1 MEEEWFII
9 NNISEFTDK
18 VRAIVFNNFG
28 SWDRADELDA
38 LIDSVRESDQ
48 EEFDKLLSHQE
59 SLLIVKE
66 SVKLQVSKNKKRTR
80 YTLNDKI
87 FADVLEKLNSRMVS
101 NILNGL
107 VQKGLV
113 DMAYDEESN
122 DFVFWI
128 KDDDQNNK
136 DKKPKTN

>member
-9 NNISEFTDK
+9 NNIDEFTDK

-28 SWDRADELDA
+28 AWDKADELDS
-38 LIDSVRESDQ
+38 LIDTVKTGDQ
-48 EEFDKLLSHQE
+48 EELNKILSHQE

-66 SVKLQVSKNKKRTR
+66 SVKMQTSKNKKRIR
-80 YTLNDKI
+80 YTLDEKI
-87 FADVLEKLNSRMVS
+87 FTDILEKLNSRMVS

-113 DMAYDEESN
+113 DMAYDEKSN
-122 DFVFWI
+122 DFVFWV
-128 KDDDQNNK
+128 KDQDNK
-136 DKKPKTN
+136 

>member
-9 NNISEFTDK
+9 NNIDEFTDK

-28 SWDRADELDA
+28 AWDGADELDS
-38 LIDSVRESDQ
+38 LIDTVKQSDK
-48 EEFDKLLSHQE
+48 EELDKILSHQE

-66 SVKLQVSKNKKRTR
+66 SVKIQTSKNKKRTR
-80 YTLNDKI
+80 YTLNEKI

-113 DMAYDEESN
+113 DTAYDEQSN
-122 DFVFWI
+122 DFIFWV
-128 KDDDQNNK
+128 KDQDNK
-136 DKKPKTN
+136 

>member
-9 NNISEFTDK
+9 NDIDEFTDK

-28 SWDRADELDA
+28 AWDKADELDS
-38 LIDSVRESDQ
+38 LIDTVKQGDK

-66 SVKLQVSKNKKRTR
+66 SVKMQTSKNKKKRR
-80 YTLNDKI
+80 YTLNEKI
-87 FADVLEKLNSRMVS
+87 FAELLEKLNSRMVS

-107 VQKGLV
+107 VQKDLI

-122 DFVFWI
+122 DFVFWV
-128 KDDDQNNK
+128 KDQDNK
-136 DKKPKTN
+136 